1 MAKESF
7 GQAQARFNDV
17 MEKLKICKDPD
28 QRMGYLLALKQIL
41 RDIDDIEA
49 RNGD

>member
-1 MAKESF
+1 MSKESF

-17 MEKLKICKDPD
+17 MEKLKICKDAD
-28 QRMGYLLALKQIL
+28 QRIGYLSALRQIL
-41 RDIDDIEA
+41 REIDDIEA